1 MRLRRAQH
9 HPADT
14 ILQTHPADTSCRHH
28 PADAHGKQSASQLCT
43 RTHVSTAKAH
53 PRITEI
59 QDTDPASASSF
70 AVETAS
76 PVVLDAFSSR
86 SLNNTITAPTR

>member
-9 HPADT
+9 HLAN
-14 ILQTHPADTSCRHH
+14 I
-28 PADAHGKQSASQLCT
+28 HGKQWASQLCT

-53 PRITEI
+53 SHITEI

-76 PVVLDAFSSR
+76 TVVLDALSSR